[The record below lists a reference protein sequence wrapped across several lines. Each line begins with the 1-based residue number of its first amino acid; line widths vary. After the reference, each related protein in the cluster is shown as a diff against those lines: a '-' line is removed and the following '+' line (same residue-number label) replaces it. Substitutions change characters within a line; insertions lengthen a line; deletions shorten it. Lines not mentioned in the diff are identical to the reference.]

1 MEKMDVIKKLK
12 ALSDRGINGEKENAT
27 KLLNKLMKKYGIT
40 EEELEKSEVK
50 TIWITLKNHA
60 EVKICSQI
68 LYAHFE
74 NVSLWQ
80 RNGHRTKYSKIIN
93 ENGKVKSFENLGK
106 KRLAYE
112 IRKNKEGFY
121 MIFNFESEA
130 SFISELERQYRID
143 DNVIKFIV
151 VRRED

>member
-1 MEKMDVIKKLK
+1 MNKYESVIIVAPTLDEKQQ
-12 ALSDRGINGEKENAT
+12 KE
-27 KLLNKLMKKYGIT
+27 I
-40 EEELEKSEVK
+40 
-50 TIWITLKNHA
+50 
-60 EVKICSQI
+60 
-68 LYAHFE
+68 E
-74 NVSLWQ
+74 N
-80 RNGHRTKYSKIIN
+80 KYSKIIN

-121 MIFNFESEA
+121 MIFNFKSEA

>member
-1 MEKMDVIKKLK
+1 MNKYESVIIVAPTLDEKQQ
-12 ALSDRGINGEKENAT
+12 KE
-27 KLLNKLMKKYGIT
+27 I
-40 EEELEKSEVK
+40 
-50 TIWITLKNHA
+50 
-60 EVKICSQI
+60 
-68 LYAHFE
+68 E
-74 NVSLWQ
+74 N
-80 RNGHRTKYSKIIN
+80 KYSKIIN
-93 ENGKVKSFENLGK
+93 ENGNVKSFENLGK